1 MEPFRVRVR
10 LSGND
15 CQFRVEGMK
24 NTLWLLHRLSQSSVF
39 KTSEGV
45 HEEPGSRSCTFRI
58 AYSSHTPRLA
68 LEALLG
74 SIPEVSVVPEL
85 F

>member
-1 MEPFRVRVR
+1 MEPFRVRV
-10 LSGND
+10 LPSGSD
-15 CQFRVEGMK
+15 CQLRVEGMK
-24 NTLWLLHRLSQSSVF
+24 NTQWLLHRLSQSFVY

-45 HEEPGSRSCTFRI
+45 HEDPGSRTFTFRV

-68 LEALLG
+68 LERLLA
-74 SIPEVSVVPEL
+74 SIPEVSVVSEL

>member
-10 LSGND
+10 LSESD

-24 NTLWLLHRLSQSSVF
+24 NTQWLLRRLSESFVF
-39 KTSEGV
+39 KTSEAV
-45 HEEPGSRSCTFRI
+45 QEEPGSRSCTFRV
-58 AYSSHTPRLA
+58 AYSSGMPRLA
-68 LEALLG
+68 LERLLG
-74 SIPEVSVVPEL
+74 SIQEVSVVPEL

>member
-1 MEPFRVRVR
+1 MEPFRVRV
-10 LSGND
+10 LPLGSD
-15 CQFRVEGMK
+15 CQLRVEGIK
-24 NTLWLLHRLSQSSVF
+24 NTQWLLHRLSQSFVF

-45 HEEPGSRSCTFRI
+45 HEDLGTRTVTFRV
-58 AYSSHTPRLA
+58 AYSSQTPRLA
-68 LEALLG
+68 LERLLA